1 MSTTSSNEKKNY
13 NLLIIIAS
21 IAIPAVVAL
30 LYFAPKLHLEGSFFK
45 FLPLLNAVFNGTT
58 AVLLIIA
65 LVAIKAKNVL
75 LHKALMVSAL
85 VLSVLFLVSYVT
97 YHLTQPNTHFGG
109 EGIMR
114 TVYFIILISHIFL
127 AVIILPMVLVTFSR
141 ALTERFDKHKKIA
154 KITLPLWFYVAVTGV
169 VVYIMISPYY
179 Q

>member
-1 MSTTSSNEKKNY
+1 MSTTSVNDKKNY
-13 NLLIIIAS
+13 NVLIVIAS

-45 FLPLLNAVFNGTT
+45 LLPLLNAVFNGTT
-58 AVLLIIA
+58 AVLLVLA
-65 LVAIKAKNVL
+65 LIAIKAKNIV

-85 VLSVLFLVSYVT
+85 MLSILFLVSYVT
-97 YHLTQPNTHFGG
+97 YHLTQPNTHYGG

-114 TVYFIILISHIFL
+114 TVYFIVLISHIFL

-169 VVYIMISPYY
+169 VVYMMISPYY

>member
-1 MSTTSSNEKKNY
+1 MSGLSTNQNKNY

-30 LYFAPKLHLEGSFFK
+30 LYFAPKLHVEGSFFK
-45 FLPLLNAVFNGTT
+45 VLPLLNAVFNGTT
-58 AVLLIIA
+58 AVLLVIA
-65 LVAIKAKNVL
+65 LLAIKAKNIE

-85 VLSVLFLVSYVT
+85 VLSSLFLVSYVT

-109 EGIMR
+109 DGMIK
-114 TVYFIILISHIFL
+114 TIYFIILISHIFL

-141 ALTERFDKHKKIA
+141 ALTEKFDKHKKIA

-169 VVYIMISPYY
+169 VVYMMISPYY